1 MSAVTHAVSEDESA
15 LAEVVARAKEGDR
28 LALERVVR
36 AIQDDVFRLSLRMT
50 ACRMDA
56 EDAAQEI
63 LVKIIT
69 RLDGFRAESSLK
81 TWVYRIAAHHLLDRK
96 KSRVESQAVDF
107 ARFGDDLLD
116 GLAAEPAPDPLL
128 ANEVKLGCTLAMLT
142 CLDRE
147 HRLAYILGDVF
158 DLDNASAALVCDV
171 TEETYRQRL
180 SRSRRALEA
189 FTTSYCG
196 LVNRDAPCAC
206 PRRVAKA
213 LELGRIQRSERREEP
228 SARIA
233 QGEMESLH
241 ETARLMRSHPEYTAP
256 ASLIEGVRA
265 VIGRAGQLL
274 R

>member
-1 MSAVTHAVSEDESA
+1 MTDRHSPTDEAA
-15 LAEVVARAKEGDR
+15 LDEVVARAKNGDR
-28 LALERVVR
+28 LALEDVVR
-36 AIQDDVFRLSLRMT
+36 AVQDDVFRLSLRMT
-50 ACRMDA
+50 ACRTDA

-69 RLDGFRAESSLK
+69 RLDGFRGESSLR

-96 KSRVESQAVDF
+96 KSRVESHARDF
-107 ARFGDDLLD
+107 ARFGEDLLD
-116 GLAAEPAPDPLL
+116 GLAAESDPDQLL

-142 CLDRE
+142 CLDRD

-158 DLDNASAALVCDV
+158 DLDNSSAALICEV
-171 TEETYRQRL
+171 TEQTYRQRL

-213 LELGRIQRSERREEP
+213 VELGRVQRAERRLG
-228 SARIA
+228 SNTVVA
-233 QGEMESLH
+233 QGEMESLYA
-241 ETARLMRSHPEYTAP
+241 TARLMRSHPQYSAP

-265 VIGRAGQLL
+265 VIGRTDQLL